1 MTPKMTPDM
10 IIVNGQAITFD
21 EAHPHANALAIK
33 DGIILSVGETADIR
47 ALADSSTR
55 VIDATQNT
63 ILPGFID
70 SHVHLFGGSAEL
82 DYLDL
87 YGVRGIDSL
96 TDKVR
101 AWQQTCPDDTIVFAI
116 QADYNIIASG
126 KQTTRQDLDKVL
138 SDRPFAMF
146 AADHHTIWANTM
158 ALEMAGILYGGEV
171 DKGAEIVMAADGKAA
186 GELREP
192 SAYGPVLKLTRYGGR
207 DMIGLVTGRNPEPAA
222 SMQERQLDADAI
234 ARGFKHCA
242 SHGITGLHNMDGNIY
257 TLELLKELE
266 QRGDLLCR
274 TEVPFHFKS
283 FDTLDRFAEA
293 DMMRHDFG
301 GDWVWCNRVKMF
313 VDGVVESSTALMLDK
328 YPDLDTVGDA
338 VFDDALFKEACVK
351 ADAMGLQI
359 SVHAIGDR
367 AIRQT
372 LDGYELAQNRNGKR
386 DSRHRIEHI
395 EVLHPDDLP
404 RFSELGVVASIQPGH
419 APFGVYFSP
428 ETVERMLHPHQIPTA
443 YAWQDIRNT
452 GTKVIF
458 STDWPVIPVDVM
470 PNIKSAVSPK
480 QMPAPW
486 RDQRQSLMDTLES
499 YTAGNAWVE
508 FNESKK
514 GRLKAGMMA
523 DIVVMSHDLTAME
536 PENLDQAR
544 AQTTICGGK
553 ITYQA

>member
-1 MTPKMTPDM
+1 MTSKMTPDM
-10 IIVNGQAITFD
+10 IIVNGKGITFD
-21 EAHPHANALAIK
+21 DTQPHATALAIK
-33 DGIILSVGETADIR
+33 DGIIISVGETADIR
-47 ALADSSTR
+47 ALADTSTR
-55 VIDATQNT
+55 VIDAAQNT

-87 YGVRGIDSL
+87 YGVKGIDSL
-96 TDKVR
+96 TEKVR
-101 AWQQTCPDDTIVFAI
+101 AWQQTCPDDPIVFAI

-138 SDRPFAMF
+138 PDRPFAMF
-146 AADHHTIWANTM
+146 AADHHTIWANTK
-158 ALEMAGILYGGEV
+158 ALEMAGILNGGEV
-171 DKGAEIVMAADGKAA
+171 DKGAEIVMATDGKAA

-192 SAYGPVLKLTRYGGR
+192 GAYAPVLKLTRYGGR
-207 DMIGLVTGRNPEPAA
+207 DMIGLVTGRNPDPAA
-222 SMQERQLDADAI
+222 TMQERQLDADAI

-293 DMMRHDFG
+293 ETMRRDFS

-328 YPDLDTVGDA
+328 YPNHDTVGDA
-338 VFDDALFKEACVK
+338 VFDEALFKEACVK

-372 LDGYELAQNRNGKR
+372 LDAYELAQNRNGKR

-428 ETVERMLHPHQIPTA
+428 ETVERMLHPHQIPAA

-470 PNIKSAVSPK
+470 PNIKSAVSPQ

-508 FNESKK
+508 FNENKK